1 MTEAATTRDD
11 QVGPAPDSPSG
22 RRAAAHALG
31 VVALY
36 TLLAVLFFSPVLF
49 SEYLIAPG
57 DGMIYF
63 LPNFFA
69 RRTLWDAAL
78 WGGFPAAGDSQRMT
92 WYPPAVVFSL
102 LGSWHAFMLSA
113 YVLACSFAYGY
124 AHALTRSRLA
134 AAVAGT
140 TYGLGGFIVAH
151 AGHPALVHAAAWTP
165 AVVWSLEMLA
175 RERGTRRGTRRG
187 SLWFAAGALAVGC
200 CALAGHPQMFV
211 YAMSLGG
218 GYALARG
225 LTVAGARA
233 RLGYYFRCALVAG
246 LGAGLAAVQLV
257 PTAELARLSLRASL
271 DFAGFVSYSL
281 PLRQTPMLLF
291 PYLFGGAPGTFYDR
305 AYFGAWGS
313 EDGGWGAGELSGYAG
328 LLPLVLAAVGF
339 LHSRRRRL
347 AWFWLAAGALA
358 LLLAFGDKTPLAWLA
373 YQLPVVNKFRVPA
386 RHYMELTL
394 AVAVLA
400 ALGVKSLQE
409 RAATSALLR
418 RTLLGAAVLVLA
430 CLAAVVALTGRI
442 DAWAA
447 GRATRPVSFLPWENP
462 ATLVPLLVFAA
473 SAAAL
478 LFWHARPRS
487 RARRAVL
494 LAALLCDLG
503 SFTWFYEWRYAPP
516 YRAYLVAPPASAPL
530 RVELDRTRQRL
541 LPARGGTG
549 RVAELPPNL
558 SKLWGFPSA
567 SGYGPFTL
575 ARLGRALSMPP
586 HGSTDAWRDDANRA
600 VDLLAARYLLVPRA
614 SVEPARTPGAA
625 SREAGDAAHGE
636 AGDAAHG
643 AAGGAAHGAADG
655 ATDGAAGGAA
665 EWAGEELNVT
675 LGAGCG
681 APDRSTFNV
690 ALGRPVAAT
699 SLNIVSALACSTPLE
714 DGAEFARVTLTD
726 VDGRTRAVALAAGR
740 DSSEWAADCEDVRP
754 QLRHARAPVFR
765 SYPVTRETG
774 ARCAGHEYL
783 ARLAV
788 PEGMKEITAV
798 RFDWTA
804 KIGVVVLKKL
814 TLADGRDGGGTHAP
828 VLPSAVA
835 LADTARWRRV
845 ADIDG
850 GGYPPIVKPEDAG
863 AAIVYENL
871 RAMPRTWL
879 VGEVLAVS
887 EAEALDAVRASRLPG
902 GLMFDPAR
910 VALVEEPFTLDAA
923 TAGDA
928 ARAGAAGADAAAGPT
943 DDAGGA
949 GATVGTAGGIA
960 PAGTIERIG
969 TAEVVSL
976 DDDHME
982 VLTRASASA
991 FLITSDVFYP
1001 GWEASVDGRAARVF
1015 QTDYLLRGVAV
1026 PAGER
1031 RVRFEFRPRSFR
1043 VGAWV
1048 SLASLLLV
1056 AACSAALGARARTG
1070 SRD

>member
-1 MTEAATTRDD
+1 MTEDATTRDD
-11 QVGPAPDSPSG
+11 QAGPVPDSPSA
-22 RRAAAHALG
+22 RRDAAHALA
-31 VVALY
+31 VVAGY
-36 TLLAVLFFSPVLF
+36 TLLAVLFFSPVIF
-49 SEYLIAPG
+49 SKYLIAPG

-69 RRTLWDAAL
+69 RRTLWDASL
-78 WGGFPAAGDSQRMT
+78 WGGFPAAADSQRMT

-124 AHALTRSRLA
+124 AHAIMRSPLA

-175 RERGTRRGTRRG
+175 RERGTRRG

-211 YAMSLGG
+211 YAMLLGG

-225 LTVAGARA
+225 LTIDGAGA

-246 LGAGLAAVQLV
+246 LGTGLAAIQLV
-257 PTAELARLSLRASL
+257 PTAELARLSLRSSL

-339 LHSRRRRL
+339 WQSRRRRL
-347 AWFWLAAGALA
+347 AWFWLAVGALA

-400 ALGVKSLQE
+400 ALGVKALQT
-409 RAATSALLR
+409 RAASSALLR

-430 CLAAVVALTGRI
+430 CLAVVVALTGRI

-447 GRATRPVSFLPWENP
+447 GRVTRPVSFLPWENP
-462 ATLVPLLVFAA
+462 ATLVPLLVLAA

-478 LFWHARPRS
+478 LFWHARPAS
-487 RARRAVL
+487 RARRALL

-503 SFTWFYEWRYAPP
+503 SFTWFYEWHYAPP
-516 YRAYLVAPPASAPL
+516 YRAYLAAPPASAPL
-530 RVELDRTRQRL
+530 RDELDRTRQRL

-549 RVAELPPNL
+549 RAAELPPNL

-586 HGSTDAWRDDANRA
+586 HGSTDVWRDDANRA

-614 SVEPARTPGAA
+614 SVEPARALGA
-625 SREAGDAAHGE
+625 AGDAA
-636 AGDAAHG
+636 D
-643 AAGGAAHGAADG
+643 
-655 ATDGAAGGAA
+655 GAA
-665 EWAGEELNVT
+665 EWADEELNVT

-699 SLNIVSALACSTPLE
+699 SINLVSALACSATLE

-726 VDGRTRAVALAAGR
+726 VDGRTRVVALAAGR
-740 DSSEWAADCEDVRP
+740 DSSEWAADCDDVRP

-774 ARCAGHEYL
+774 ARCAGHDYL
-783 ARLAV
+783 ARFTV
-788 PEGMKEITAV
+788 PEGLKEITAV

-804 KIGVVVLKKL
+804 KAGVVVLKKL
-814 TLADGRDGGGTHAP
+814 TLAGGRDGGTHAP
-828 VLPSAVA
+828 VLPAAVA

-850 GGYPPIVKPEDAG
+850 GGYPPVVKPEDAG
-863 AAIVYENL
+863 AAIAYENV
-871 RAMPRTWL
+871 RAMPRAWL
-879 VGEVLAVS
+879 VGEVLGVS

-902 GLMFDPAR
+902 GRTFDPAR
-910 VALVEEPFTLDAA
+910 VALVEETFAFDDAP
-923 TAGDA
+923 AGEA
-928 ARAGAAGADAAAGPT
+928 ARAGAAGADDAAGPT
-943 DDAGGA
+943 GGGRGA
-949 GATVGTAGGIA
+949 GATVGAAGEIA
-960 PAGTIERIG
+960 PAGTIETVG

-976 DDDHME
+976 ADDHME
-982 VLTRASASA
+982 VLTRAGAPA
-991 FLITSDVFYP
+991 FLVTSDVYYP
-1001 GWEASVDGRAARVF
+1001 GWEASVDGRAARLY

-1043 VGAWV
+1043 VGAWI

-1056 AACSAALGARARTG
+1056 AACSATLGTRARTSNRG
-1070 SRD
+1070 